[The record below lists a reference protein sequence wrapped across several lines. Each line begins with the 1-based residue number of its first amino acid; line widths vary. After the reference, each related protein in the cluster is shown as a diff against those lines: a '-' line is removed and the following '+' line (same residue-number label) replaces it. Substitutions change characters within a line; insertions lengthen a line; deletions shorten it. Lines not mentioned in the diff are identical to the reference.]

1 MANYPQYQVQNDL
14 LETMESKSQ
23 EWFRDC
29 VLFDMYL
36 QNMVDKPKSPVM
48 GEAKFNKML
57 FDQSMMPSSWIEH
70 KMDNSLSYSL
80 WGRDY
85 VMYKIRGRSC
95 FGDNCEFSSLY
106 QKAKK
111 ILSWKKDHNYQG

>member
-1 MANYPQYQVQNDL
+1 MANYPQYQVQTDL
-14 LETMESKSQ
+14 LETMRSKNQ

-29 VLFDMYL
+29 VLYDMYL
-36 QNMVDKPKSPVM
+36 QNMNDKPKSPVM
-48 GEAKFNKML
+48 KRPTFNKML
-57 FDQSMMPSSWIEH
+57 FDQSMMPISWIEH
-70 KMDNSLSYSL
+70 KMDGSV
-80 WGRDY
+80 Y
-85 VMYKIRGRSC
+85 VMYKIRGRAG

>member
-1 MANYPQYQVQNDL
+1 MANYPQYQVQTDL
-14 LETMESKSQ
+14 LETMRSKNQ

-36 QNMVDKPKSPVM
+36 QNMNDKPKSPVM
-48 GEAKFNKML
+48 KRPTFNKML
-57 FDQSMMPSSWIEH
+57 LVQSMMPGSWIEH
-70 KMDNSLSYSL
+70 KMDGS
-80 WGRDY
+80 DY
-85 VMYKIRGRSC
+85 VMYKIRGRAC